1 MNGLLE
7 VPNSLGWWRRDCRM
21 ISSGVTYLTSK
32 LGQISPILWRSKVK
46 LEAEG
51 RLTPG
56 KSPSYTC
63 RQDTCSFSYLPM
75 VCCIPF
81 SQTVLVFPI
90 LNLNSS
96 GQGLPLV
103 TVLSTAFAG
112 TAQYTC
118 NGYSSMSQKEG
129 ASMYR
134 PLKQKIKGSAKAK
147 EMIDNTSASVL
158 PTRHEGSHPRF
169 LLYKPFSFF
178 DVMSALVSCNNQK
191 FLEDVELLFSLSV
204 NCDYKSP
211 SPQCCQ
217 FNETER

>member
-21 ISSGVTYLTSK
+21 VSSGVTYLTCK

-46 LEAEG
+46 LEAEW

-63 RQDTCSFSYLPM
+63 RQDICSFSYLPM
-75 VCCIPF
+75 MCCIPF
-81 SQTVLVFPI
+81 YQTVLVFPI

-112 TAQYTC
+112 TAQYPC
-118 NGYSSMSQKEG
+118 NGNSSMSQKEG

-134 PLKQKIKGSAKAK
+134 PLKQKLKGSAKAK
-147 EMIDNTSASVL
+147 EMIDNT
-158 PTRHEGSHPRF
+158 RHEGSHPWF
-169 LLYKPFSFF
+169 LLYEPFSFF
-178 DVMSALVSCNNQK
+178 DVMSALMSHNNQK
-191 FLEDVELLFSLSV
+191 FLEDVELLCSLSV
-204 NCDYKSP
+204 HCDCKST
-211 SPQCCQ
+211 SPQYCQ